1 MNTVGDNGY
10 TVIKEKLTNA
20 QITKIRKDLT
30 VKPFVNTSFGVEAP
44 AFAVYME
51 SKRKLYLLGITELK
65 NTDIQVILESIVV
78 NL

>member
-1 MNTVGDNGY
+1 MNEYGDNGY

-44 AFAVYME
+44 AFCIAE
-51 SKRKLYLLGITELK
+51 SKRKLYL
-65 NTDIQVILESIVV
+65 
-78 NL
+78 